1 MKIKIK
7 PHNPGE
13 KYACSPKS
21 IKCIF
26 KETDVYISFGFLSR
40 NFSFDSK
47 DDKKAKINGTV
58 IMGASINTRD
68 GLPEQFYN
76 IANISF
82 YVINDINYDKEAEKV
97 FTERYLPELY
107 DWYKSVL
114 ERPETAIPGVEV
126 FIVEWDNKEF
136 KTHCY
141 RYR

>member
-1 MKIKIK
+1 
-7 PHNPGE
+7 
-13 KYACSPKS
+13 
-21 IKCIF
+21 
-26 KETDVYISFGFLSR
+26 
-40 NFSFDSK
+40 
-47 DDKKAKINGTV
+47 
-58 IMGASINTRD
+58 MGASINTRD